1 MNTNERAKVL
11 KEICNKNKNGN
22 CYSKC
27 EISDVCHDFPDFVAN
42 MSVNKIS
49 KYLIEVNKFVEKVES
64 LEVRDEI

>member
-11 KEICNKNKNGN
+11 KEICSKNKNGN

-42 MSVNKIS
+42 MSANKIS
-49 KYLIEVNKFVEKVES
+49 KYLTEVNKFVEKVEV
-64 LEVRDEI
+64 LEIKS

>member
-27 EISDVCHDFPDFVAN
+27 EISDICHDFPRFIGD
-42 MSVNKIS
+42 MSTNKIN
-49 KYLIEVNKFVEKVES
+49 KYLIEVSKFVEKVEV
-64 LEVRDEI
+64 LEIKS